1 MHPHHPDDDP
11 SSAGRFARTFAKR
24 PALPHLPPLRGNPRV
39 WVTTA
44 VAAAA
49 VVAVVLAVPVI
60 GRIGGPSDQPMQAVE
75 PISGVTLGGGL
86 TSPTPTSPSG
96 RPTDTPPVSP
106 PATPGRPPVVQLPG
120 GTVTQTV
127 QVPGRPGANITT
139 TTKVGT
145 GGGGGTVKPGTN
157 QPQKPGADS
166 TTAPPPKVPP
176 KTTTPPQVQNAP
188 RVTSVPVQNFNTNRC
203 VDVKDAQSG
212 TAKDGTALQ
221 LWDCANSTN
230 QKWAFSSDG
239 TVRSMGLCMDLA
251 WASTDDGTQ
260 IQLVKCNGGWA
271 QRFTLNGSHDLVNPQ
286 ADKCVTA
293 DGTGNGAR
301 LVLRSC
307 NGSSSQK
314 WRKL

>member
-1 MHPHHPDDDP
+1 MRPHHPDDDP
-11 SSAGRFARTFAKR
+11 SAAGRFARTFAKR
-24 PALPHLPPLRGNPRV
+24 PALPHLPALRGNRRV
-39 WVTTA
+39 WATA
-44 VAAAA
+44 AGAAA
-49 VVAVVLAVPVI
+49 VVVAVAVAVPLI
-60 GRIGGPSDQPMQAVE
+60 GRIGGPTDQPTQAVE
-75 PISGVTLGGGL
+75 PISGVTVGGSL
-86 TSPTPTSPSG
+86 PSPVPTSPSG
-96 RPTDTPPVSP
+96 RQTVVAP
-106 PATPGRPPVVQLPG
+106 PATPVKPPVVQLPG

-127 QVPGRPGANITT
+127 QVPGKPGAGVTT
-139 TTKVGT
+139 TTTAKPPGT
-145 GGGGGTVKPGTN
+145 GTGRGTVTPRTN
-157 QPQKPGADS
+157 QPQKPGVNS
-166 TTAPPPKVPP
+166 TTAPPPKA
-176 KTTTPPQVQNAP
+176 TTPPRVQDAP
-188 RVTSVPVQNFNTNRC
+188 RVTSVPVQNYSTNRC

-230 QKWAFSSDG
+230 QKWAFVSDG

-314 WRKL
+314 WRKS